1 MAEASRPRGKLQ
13 VWEDHISELTDSS
26 QFPFY
31 RPAVKQNSQWDFSA
45 SQHKAWGPYNPSGKS
60 ALVAVTRGG
69 TIRLVIQGADNR
81 WHDSSAEIESILTSS
96 DMFSHA
102 ALCGDK
108 GKWYFRFS

>member
-1 MAEASRPRGKLQ
+1 MVETSRSRSKLQ
-13 VWEDHISELTDSS
+13 VLKETTLGLTHSS

-31 RPAVKQNSQWDFSA
+31 RPAFKRHNQWDFSA

-69 TIRLVIQGADNR
+69 TIRVVLQGADNR
-81 WHDSSAEIESILTSS
+81 WHDTSAEVESILTSS
-96 DMFSHA
+96 DVLTHA

-108 GKWYFRFS
+108 GKRCFRRS